1 MKRVTLLMGVSSLLS
16 TIPAISG
23 PVITYGEQSYVQLNY
38 YFQLWGRYRS
48 FRYSKDSGSLWDLF
62 FRRNRLNL
70 SGQYNDRIGFYFQLD
85 APFEGQ
91 VDKFTGERT
100 PSKVDVLDAY
110 VTIDPLPES
119 DAVHFILGKF
129 KQTLTRENLE
139 ACLEPLNIDRGE
151 VLPYTP
157 FGPSRDIGGAVWGN
171 LFNGKFQYRLM
182 ISKGRTE
189 SVTPKSSLRFTTRV
203 HLSLFDPETDY
214 GYKGTYLGTKKVLTF
229 GAGFDYQP
237 DVAYAN
243 YPTRSEPKNY
253 KGWTVDAFLEYPTS
267 TGVYTLSGAYIKY
280 DVGDAINKN
289 PDPTLP
295 ISTQLKGYYI
305 KGGYLYP
312 RKIGFGFLQPFF
324 RYERDN
330 YGLKSGLYSNK
341 QYSIGFNYY
350 INGQS
355 LKVTFQADRIKYD
368 KEDPTNFALQNYTQY
383 TLGFQ
388 MLF

>member
-1 MKRVTLLMGVSSLLS
+1 MRKTVVFVG
-16 TIPAISG
+16 TIGILVGTHTFAG
-23 PVITYGEQSYVQLNY
+23 PVITYGEQSYLQINY
-38 YFQLWGRYRS
+38 YFQIWGQYRS
-48 FRYSKDSGSLWDLF
+48 FRYSKDSGSLWDIF

-70 SGQYNDRIGFYFQLD
+70 NGQYNDRISFYFQLD

-91 VDKFTGERT
+91 VNKFTGERT
-100 PSKVDVLDAY
+100 RSKVEVLDAY
-110 VTIDPLPES
+110 VSIDPIPDS
-119 DAVHFILGKF
+119 DALHFIIGKF

-157 FGPSRDIGGAVWGN
+157 FGPSRDTGGAVWGN

-189 SVTPKSSLRFTTRV
+189 SVTPKSSLRFTSRMHV
-203 HLSLFDPETDY
+203 SLLDPETDY
-214 GYKGTYLGTKKVLTF
+214 GYKGTYLGTKRVLTL

-243 YPTRSEPKNY
+243 YPAKTEPKNY
-253 KGWTVDAFLEYPTS
+253 KGWTVDAFFEYPTP
-267 TGVYTLSGAYIKY
+267 TGVYTLSGAYIRY

-312 RKIGFGFLQPFF
+312 KKIGFGFLQPFF

-341 QYSIGFNYY
+341 QYSLGFNYY

-355 LKVTFQADRIKYD
+355 LKVTFQADRVKYD